1 MSIDFNKSLLC
12 SALVALFSVS
22 SAQAATSADLAKLG
36 NELTPF
42 GAEKAANANGSIPAW
57 EGGLT
62 QAPSGW
68 QPGHGDPYGADK
80 PLYSI
85 DAKNLAQYQAQLP
98 AGQVALIKTYPGYRL
113 DVYPTRRS
121 CSFPAEV
128 AQRTKEFAAQSKIG
142 SDGWSLE

>member
-68 QPGHGDPYGADK
+68 QPGHGDP
-80 PLYSI
+80 
-85 DAKNLAQYQAQLP
+85 
-98 AGQVALIKTYPGYRL
+98 
-113 DVYPTRRS
+113 
-121 CSFPAEV
+121 
-128 AQRTKEFAAQSKIG
+128 
-142 SDGWSLE
+142 